1 MAFGMLAEPQSIV
14 EKVWDQVQ
22 KVQQRLIWEPK
33 TALVLGSGPLGLL
46 AALTCRLLGLETH
59 VYSLSP
65 EDSVQAKLVRG
76 CGATYHQAAGGQKQ
90 TAGGGSAN
98 KQAAEGNG
106 SAGGNDAAGAKADTG
121 SGVAATGSGALTEFA
136 TGLGKHIDMI
146 WECTGYSPLA
156 FEAMGVLGPNGV
168 LALLGVT
175 PGKKTETLPIDSLNM
190 NMVLENKCVLG
201 SVNAARK
208 DFETGLYR
216 LQQMHERY
224 PDVLAGIVTDRLRLE
239 DVPGIDFAKF
249 AIKTVVDVVPVEQWE
264 GLVKQ
269 TSDVAYSFS
278 V

>member
-1 MAFGMLAEPQSIV
+1 
-14 EKVWDQVQ
+14 
-22 KVQQRLIWEPK
+22 
-33 TALVLGSGPLGLL
+33 
-46 AALTCRLLGLETH
+46 
-59 VYSLSP
+59 
-65 EDSVQAKLVRG
+65 VQARLVRG
-76 CGATYHQAAGGQKQ
+76 CGATYHQAVGGDADK
-90 TAGGGSAN
+90 
-98 KQAAEGNG
+98 K
-106 SAGGNDAAGAKADTG
+106 AAGAGGAGAGGEAAGGDKA
-121 SGVAATGSGALTEFA
+121 AAGSGAGKSETLTEFA
-136 TGLGKHIDMI
+136 AGLGKHIDMI

-175 PGKKTETLPIDSLNM
+175 PGKRTETLPIDTLNM

-239 DVPGIDFAKF
+239 DVPKIDFAKF
-249 AIKTVVDVVPVEQWE
+249 VIKAVVDVVPVEQWE
-264 GLVKQ
+264 GLVKI
-269 TSDVAYSFS
+269 TADAAYSFS